1 MNIQNFDAMSDEVFD
16 EWVTEMMQL
25 DIQERIKKIENSKEY
40 QNSTGMKP
48 ETKEKIIKHIMK
60 MEKGLG
66 LCNPGPFR
74 FAYN

>member
-16 EWVTEMMQL
+16 EWFTEMMQL

-48 ETKEKIIKHIMK
+48 ETKEKIIMHIMK
-60 MEKGLG
+60 MEKDD
-66 LCNPGPFR
+66 F
-74 FAYN
+74 